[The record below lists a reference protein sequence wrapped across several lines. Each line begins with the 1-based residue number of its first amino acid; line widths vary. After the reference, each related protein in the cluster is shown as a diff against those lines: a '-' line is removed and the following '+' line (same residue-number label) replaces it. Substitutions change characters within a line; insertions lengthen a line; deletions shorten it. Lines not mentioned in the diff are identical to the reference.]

1 GGIVTVDP
9 NEVQNLL
16 LPIVDRWIAPVA
28 QRLDQIDERPREDT
42 RRLHNK
48 LDRLAPVANGV
59 QSHAVAVGDGERR
72 MEGVGTAQVAQRLD
86 QMDERQREDTRTL
99 HNKLDQLAAVA
110 HRVQSH
116 DDAVDD
122 LKGRMEGVE
131 TVQVAQQAAM
141 NKMTGRNEVI
151 MWLLGGIGGP

>member
-1 GGIVTVDP
+1 
-9 NEVQNLL
+9 
-16 LPIVDRWIAPVA
+16 LPIVDRMIAP
-28 QRLDQIDERPREDT
+28 
-42 RRLHNK
+42 
-48 LDRLAPVANGV
+48 
-59 QSHAVAVGDGERR
+59 
-72 MEGVGTAQVAQRLD
+72 VAQRLD

-151 MWLLGGIGGP
+151 MWLLGGIGGPVVVALVLAGIASLFNIKFGG